1 MDEIRFTVSKIP
13 ENCRNKLIE
22 HLKNSVQ
29 DYNPQLQI
37 NISVPEPFLWLTTRK
52 GHFKLY
58 FSKCRFI
65 ETDRRSLIFHCEG
78 SILRKNG
85 KISSILEKL
94 PGHLFFRCNNS
105 YIVNLSYIQQIIPD
119 GDRYSI
125 LLRTGEKLP
134 LSRSRY
140 QECLRALKI
149 LNSSCPL

>member
-1 MDEIRFTVSKIP
+1 MNEIRFTISKIP
-13 ENCRNKLIE
+13 ENNRDALIQ
-22 HLKNSVQ
+22 HIRNSVH
-29 DYNPQLQI
+29 DYDAQLQI
-37 NISVPEPFLWLTTRK
+37 DIAVSEPFLWLTTRK

-58 FSKCRFI
+58 YSKCRFI
-65 ETDRRSLIFHCEG
+65 ETDGRSLIFHCEG

-94 PGHLFFRCNNS
+94 PDRLFFLCNNS
-105 YIVNLSYIQQIIPD
+105 YIVNLNYINVIIPD

-140 QECLRALKI
+140 QECLSALNI
-149 LNSSCPL
+149 